1 VTAQSLDFNVSAELR
16 DDLKLW
22 RTRSLYAGIA
32 GVVLFLIGFAI
43 DPTNK
48 TQSYVSYLWAYLYIV
63 GLSVGSIAWLML
75 QYITGGNWGIVIRRP
90 CEAAARTLPLVA
102 LMFLPIVLGMHNLY
116 EWSVPAKMAA
126 DPELLQK
133 HLFLNVPFFLGRCV
147 IYLGGWTLIGMLFS
161 NWSTRE
167 DTEGHDIVHGKFAA
181 LAPPGLIFW
190 ALSVTF
196 MSIDWVM
203 SMNPKWFSTM
213 FGLLFMASQGLTSMA
228 FLITLMI
235 FLYKRKPMSEVL
247 THRHLHDLGKFLL
260 ALVMVWAYFSFS
272 QFLIIWAGNLPEEI
286 PWYLK
291 RLNGGWEYVALALV
305 FGHFALPFALLLSRD
320 IKRNF
325 KLLWRIAVFILLMRM
340 VDLYWIVTPD
350 LHNASIGV
358 SLTDIAAPLA
368 LIGLWLWYFFTQ
380 LEKRPLMPINNPH
393 LEEALQHGRE

>member
-1 VTAQSLDFNVSAELR
+1 M
-16 DDLKLW
+16 
-22 RTRSLYAGIA
+22 
-32 GVVLFLIGFAI
+32 
-43 DPTNK
+43 DPTK
-48 TQSYVSYLWAYLYIV
+48 TQSYLSYLWAYLYVV
-63 GLSVGSIAWLML
+63 GLTVGSLAWLML
-75 QYITGGNWGIVIRRP
+75 QYITGGNWGMVIRRP

-102 LMFLPIVLGMHNLY
+102 LMFLPIVIGIPNLY
-116 EWSVPAKMAA
+116 EWSHAARVAA
-126 DPELLQK
+126 DPDLQQK
-133 HLFLNVPFFLGRCV
+133 HAYLNLPFFLARSV
-147 IYLGGWTLIGMLFS
+147 VYLGGWTLIGRLFS
-161 NWSTRE
+161 NWSKLE
-167 DTEGHDIVHGKFAA
+167 DTEGHDAVHGRFAK

-196 MSIDWVM
+196 MAIDWVL

-228 FLITLMI
+228 FLITLMV
-235 FLYKRKPMSEVL
+235 FLSRRSPMSEVL

-286 PWYLK
+286 PWYMK
-291 RLNGGWEYVALALV
+291 RLNGGWQYVALALV

-325 KLLWRIAVFILLMRM
+325 NLLWRIAVFILFMRM

-350 LHNASIGV
+350 FRRFGL
-358 SLTDIAAPLA
+358 SLTDFAAPLA
-368 LIGLWLWYFFTQ
+368 LLGLWLWYFLTQ
-380 LEKRPLMPINNPH
+380 LEKRPLMPINNPN